1 MSRPNLRLLEIRS
14 TEKQKSTDTL
24 IVRAEKIVKEASL
37 MCTSTG
43 GALAPT
49 RPARLRPT
57 GRETQGLCLLS
68 SQEGR
73 FPLPWNSPATTRETR
88 RILQWTF
95 SLEHAPP
102 TPLKGPPLC
111 SPLTQGFAI
120 ACLTQL
126 QFSVLE

>member
-1 MSRPNLRLLEIRS
+1 
-14 TEKQKSTDTL
+14 
-24 IVRAEKIVKEASL
+24 

-57 GRETQGLCLLS
+57 GRDTQGLCLLS
-68 SQEGR
+68 SQEGGKVSATLEQ
-73 FPLPWNSPATTRETR
+73 PGATTRETR